1 MDQFDLVKHFN
12 EDVDSILVGKPKA
25 NRKEAPAEYDN
36 LLNLAAVLATDLIP
50 ENGKQQILRRQLMN
64 RCLAKNTARNNKE
77 AIMKNFFGKHRP
89 ALLAGSF
96 AMVAL
101 LGFYLIF
108 PGSLTAM
115 AKGIGNIL
123 KLGPY
128 VTIIQADNTAPVSSN
143 ANPLTSEQQ
152 AQLDKNGYVEFT
164 DKDGNPCIVGTW
176 GKPPV
181 DTVNYSNL
189 ADAQQ
194 GVSYKLLAP
203 TYLPKGYSFKNAECY
218 KGSQDYITLNFKG
231 SGKDIILMQ
240 RLMNEQTKYELGTGG
255 KIEPVIINGNN
266 GAWDDLILIW
276 NIGDVNYTLIANGCS
291 RDEVKKIAESVK

>member
-12 EDVDSILVGKPKA
+12 EDVDSILDGKPKA

-36 LLNLAAVLATDLIP
+36 LLNLATVLATDLIP
-50 ENGKQQILRRQLMN
+50 QNGKQQILRRQLMN

-128 VTIIQADNTAPVSSN
+128 VTIIQADNTDPVPSK

-152 AQLDKNGYVEFT
+152 AQLDKNGYVEYT
-164 DKDGNPCIVGTW
+164 DKNGHPCVVSTW
-176 GKPPV
+176 GQPP
-181 DTVNYSNL
+181 TNKVNYSNL

-194 GVSYKLLAP
+194 GISYTILAP

-218 KGSQDYITLNFKG
+218 EGSQDHITLNFQG

-240 RLMNEQTKYELGTGG
+240 RLMNEQTKYELGSD
-255 KIEPVIINGNN
+255 KIEPVTINGNN
-266 GAWDDLILIW
+266 GAWYDSTLTW
-276 NIGDVNYTLIANGCS
+276 NIGDVNCTLIAEGCS
-291 RDEVKKIAESVK
+291 KEEIIKIAESV